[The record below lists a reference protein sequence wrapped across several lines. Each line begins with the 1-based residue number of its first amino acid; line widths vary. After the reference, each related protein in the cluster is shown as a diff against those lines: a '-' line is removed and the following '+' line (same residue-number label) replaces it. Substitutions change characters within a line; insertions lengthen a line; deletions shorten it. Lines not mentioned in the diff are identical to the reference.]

1 MIPLLA
7 ATNASAEGGFVKR
20 NRLLILILVT
30 LATLV
35 AYPCSFIIIPHEI
48 DPNEQQLDNFA
59 PSPPHMSLMS
69 VQRGLGP
76 GPDGSGSSCND
87 IGEIILKLDEVA
99 QDDRTPPD
107 KMGYLWQVK
116 DGQPPSE
123 LEPLPRPVRLSVD
136 GLLSVWWVD
145 GATHE
150 QEPLEFSVTVTAF
163 DLAGNPSQP
172 SASIQIRH
180 PGNK

>member
-1 MIPLLA
+1 LQTT
-7 ATNASAEGGFVKR
+7 TNALAEAGFVKR

-35 AYPCSFIIIPHEI
+35 AYPCSSIIIPHKI

-76 GPDGSGSSCND
+76 GPDGRGSSCND

-107 KMGYLWQVK
+107 KMGTSGK
-116 DGQPPSE
+116 
-123 LEPLPRPVRLSVD
+123 
-136 GLLSVWWVD
+136 
-145 GATHE
+145 
-150 QEPLEFSVTVTAF
+150 
-163 DLAGNPSQP
+163 
-172 SASIQIRH
+172 
-180 PGNK
+180 